1 MIRLRRAD
9 YEAQLPELKTKAS
22 KDSVREFL
30 HCITDARLR
39 ADCAAVSKLMRQ
51 ATKARAK
58 MWGSSIVGFGNYH
71 YTYASGRQGDW
82 FLTGFSPRKQSL
94 TLYIMPGFKRY
105 AGLLATLGKFKTAK
119 SCLYIKNLEQ
129 IDLPTLSE
137 LIDQSVKDMVEAH
150 G

>member
-1 MIRLRRAD
+1 
-9 YEAQLPELKTKAS
+9 LPELKTKAS

-129 IDLPTLSE
+129 IDLPTLSK
-137 LIDQSVKDMVEAH
+137 LINQSVKDMVKAH